1 MNAHN
6 YDYAWN
12 QGNRKICVMLVFL
25 GEVSLS
31 RNQQSDSIRSRQFLA
46 LGTASSIVLAAM
58 IATPALAQQAQE
70 PKADDETA
78 EADEPAIV
86 VTGYRASLQNAQN
99 VKEKADTIVD
109 VITAEDIGALPDR
122 SVAEALQ
129 RVPGVNIGRF
139 EKTSDPT
146 RFSVEGTG
154 VIIRGLSYTRS
165 ELNGRDIFSANG
177 GRTLSFEDVSPEL
190 VGRVEVF
197 KNTTADMIEGQIA
210 GTVNLVTRKPLDK
223 RGFHL
228 AGSVEANYGDL
239 RKEWSPTFN
248 ILGSNTW
255 ETAAGTFGLQLS
267 YSKSK
272 LKSRTDASQIV
283 DSCYRPANLSA
294 PCYRIFAVNSDG
306 FGATPNFTPANFPP
320 ANSVLVPQFAN
331 VRTTT
336 LDRDRE
342 AISAVGQF
350 ETLDGSLL
358 MTLEY
363 LRSETKFSTEELA
376 ILGRIDDGVSSPDPR
391 PGTNFQ
397 FDANGHFVS
406 GTLTQGVGNAYANP
420 FGRGGLS
427 TDTLR
432 FLRDTN
438 SVTQD
443 ISFDAKMEFSDR
455 LRGNFEMQ
463 YVDSNLE
470 RDSVFGAM
478 STWSDIAIDL
488 SGKTPSIQFLAPV
501 GSPADYFTS
510 GFYTYY
516 WFGLDSR
523 EKNDGTMMSLAGDLE
538 YDLSEDGFFKKASF
552 GARWSARDRI
562 NRNTDFSTWGNLSA
576 PWTGRAGC
584 APWGAGPGCQPGAPG
599 TLTAPW
605 GQLTGFTPGRFYTGL
620 PDQEFAIA
628 GGAYVSDFPNFT
640 QINSAFADNFQ
651 RGQAP
656 APIANGATY
665 FYGGD
670 NFLQDYLAGSTLE
683 EWQAIAAFSQTP
695 NATFGVNT
703 RTRTQLDGTTV
714 KCDPYCPSEISDATE
729 VTSAAYARVD
739 FGTDFGGWSM
749 AGNLGVRYV
758 RTKVKNNSIL
768 AFPDASF
775 FDKIANGGNGDGR
788 VQVSDIQGVCA
799 SPAPPGQQRLYCNLT
814 GARLAQYAALHTGE
828 LITDNRPI
836 NSEYWLP
843 SFNVRLDSGSGVVI
857 RGAVSKGLSRPDL
870 NLFNAGGTLGFSNR
884 VNDGPLLAISTGNR
898 NLRPL
903 TSWNYDLSAEWY
915 FAKVGSLTAA
925 FFLKDIKG
933 IIQNGTGLVTY
944 TSPTVGEQEVII
956 TGPANDLSGQ
966 LKGVEIAYQQT
977 YDFLPGLLSGLGTQ
991 LTYTYVDASDFV
1003 TPNISDIGSPSVN
1016 SSGGPLNGGPF
1027 TSLVPN
1033 SGTSK
1038 HTINATVFYE
1048 RGPFS
1053 ARASYNWRSS
1063 FLLTARDDLFPFA
1076 PVFQEAGGQLDAS
1089 IFFAVNDH
1097 VKLGVQG
1104 VNLLDSLTKLSN
1116 VVDYE
1121 GTRVLSAAFRND
1133 RRYTFLARFSF

>member
-1 MNAHN
+1 MARIQHS
-6 YDYAWN
+6 
-12 QGNRKICVMLVFL
+12 G
-25 GEVSLS
+25 S
-31 RNQQSDSIRSRQFLA
+31 RRIGRFA
-46 LGTASSIVLAAM
+46 AFGGASSLVLAAL
-58 IATPALAQQAQE
+58 IATPAMAQDTVAPDANAAKPDDKE
-70 PKADDETA
+70 PTD
-78 EADEPAIV
+78 AII
-86 VTGYRASLQNAQN
+86 VTGYRASLRNAQN
-99 VKEKADTIVD
+99 IKQKADTVVD

-267 YSKSK
+267 YSNSK

-283 DSCYRPANLSA
+283 DSCYRPSDLSA
-294 PCYRIFAVNSDG
+294 PCYRVYPINSGG

-320 ANSVLVPQFAN
+320 ANSVLVPQFAD
-331 VRTTT
+331 VRSTT

-342 AISAVGQF
+342 AFSAVGQF
-350 ETLDGSLL
+350 ETLDGDLR

-363 LRSETKFSTEELA
+363 LRSQTRFSTEELA
-376 ILGRIDDGVSSPDPR
+376 ILGRIDDGVSSPDAR
-391 PGTNFQ
+391 PGTTFK

-406 GTLTQGVGNAYANP
+406 GILTQNVGNAYANP
-420 FGRGGLS
+420 FGRGGIS

-438 SVTQD
+438 SLTQD
-443 ISFDAKMEFSDR
+443 ISFDAKMKFSER
-455 LRGNFEMQ
+455 LHGNFEMQ
-463 YVDSNLE
+463 YVDSHLK

-501 GSPADYFTS
+501 GSPADYFSS
-510 GFYTYY
+510 GFYNYY

-523 EKNDGTMMSLAGDLE
+523 EKNDGSLMSLAGDLE
-538 YDLSEDGFFKKASF
+538 YDMSDDNGFFKKATF
-552 GARWSARDRI
+552 GARWSARDRT
-562 NRNTDFSTWGNLSA
+562 NRNTNFSTWGNLSA

-584 APWGAGPGCQPGAPG
+584 APWGSGPNCP
-599 TLTAPW
+599 
-605 GQLTGFTPGRFYTGL
+605 FVPGRFYTGL
-620 PDQEFAIA
+620 PGQEFAIG
-628 GGAYVSDFPNFT
+628 GGAYVSDFPNSS
-640 QINSAFADNFQ
+640 QINSAFANNFQ

-656 APIANGATY
+656 TPIANGTTY

-670 NFLQDYLAGSTLE
+670 NFLQDYLAGKTLQ

-703 RTRTQLDGTTV
+703 RSRTQLDGTTV
-714 KCDPYCPSEISDATE
+714 QCDPYCPEEISDATE
-729 VTSAAYARVD
+729 VTSAAYARID
-739 FGTDFGGWSM
+739 FGTDFGGHWTM
-749 AGNLGVRYV
+749 AGNVGVRFV

-775 FDKIANGGNGDGR
+775 FDAVRNGGNGDGR
-788 VQVSDIQGVCA
+788 VQVSDIQGNCA
-799 SPAPPGQQRLYCNLT
+799 LSAPPTQQRLYCNLT
-814 GARLAQYAALHTGE
+814 GARLAQFAALHTGE
-828 LITDNRPI
+828 LITDNRDI
-836 NSEYWLP
+836 NFDHWLP
-843 SFNVRLDSGSGVVI
+843 SFNIRLDSGSGVVI
-857 RGAVSKGLSRPDL
+857 RGAVSKGISRPDL
-870 NLFNAGGTLGFSNR
+870 NLFNASGTLGFSNR
-884 VNDGPLLAISTGNR
+884 VADGPLLAISTGNR

-903 TSWNYDLSAEWY
+903 TSWNYDFSVEWY
-915 FAKVGSLTAA
+915 FDKVGSLTAA

-944 TSPTVGEQEVII
+944 TSKTAGDQEVII
-956 TGPANDLSGQ
+956 TGPANDLSGK
-966 LKGVEIAYQQT
+966 LKGFEIAYQQT
-977 YDFLPGLLSGLGTQ
+977 FDFLPGLLSGLGAQ
-991 LTYTYVDASDFV
+991 MTYTYVDASDFV
-1003 TPNISDIGSPSVN
+1003 TPNISGIGSPSVN
-1016 SSGGPLNGGPF
+1016 STGNPINGGPF

-1048 RGPFS
+1048 KGPFS
-1053 ARASYNWRSS
+1053 ARASYNWRSA
-1063 FLLTARDDLFPFA
+1063 FLVTPREDLFPFS
-1076 PVFQEAGGQLDAS
+1076 PVFQEAGGQLDGS

-1097 VKLGVQG
+1097 LKLGVQG
-1104 VNLLDSLTKLSN
+1104 VNLLDSVTKLSN
-1116 VVDYE
+1116 VVDYK

-1133 RRYTFLARFSF
+1133 RRYTFLARFDF

>member
-1 MNAHN
+1 MARF
-6 YDYAWN
+6 AIT
-12 QGNRKICVMLVFL
+12 GA
-25 GEVSLS
+25 S
-31 RNQQSDSIRSRQFLA
+31 RASRLTA
-46 LGTASSIVLAAM
+46 LTTASSL
-58 IATPALAQQAQE
+58 ALAVFAAQPAFAQA
-70 PKADDETA
+70 T
-78 EADEPAIV
+78 EPAAEEPEDSTEIV
-86 VTGYRASLQNAQN
+86 VSGYRASLQNAQN
-99 VKEKADTIVD
+99 VKKKADTIVD

-197 KNTTADMIEGQIA
+197 KNTTSDMIEGQIA

-228 AGSVEANYGDL
+228 AGSIEANYGDL

-255 ETAAGTFGLQLS
+255 ETASGTFGLQLS
-267 YSKSK
+267 YSNSK

-283 DSCYRPANLSA
+283 DTCYRPANLSA
-294 PCYRIFAVNSDG
+294 PCYRINPVNSGG

-320 ANSVLVPQFAN
+320 PNSVLVPQFAN
-331 VRTTT
+331 VRSTT
-336 LDRDRE
+336 LDRNRE
-342 AISAVGQF
+342 AFSAVGQF
-350 ETLDGSLL
+350 ETLDGSLV

-363 LRSETKFSTEELA
+363 LRSNTKFSTEELA

-391 PGTNFQ
+391 PGTTFTY
-397 FDANGHFVS
+397 DANGHFVS
-406 GTLTQGVGNAYANP
+406 GILTQNVGNAYANP
-420 FGRGGLS
+420 FGRGGIS

-438 SVTQD
+438 SQTQD
-443 ISFDAKMEFSDR
+443 ISFDAKMQFSDR
-455 LRGNFEMQ
+455 LRGSVEMQ
-463 YVDSNLE
+463 YVDSHLE

-488 SGKTPSIQFLAPV
+488 SGDTPSIEFLAPV

-523 EKNDGTMMSLAGDLE
+523 EKNDGSMMSLAGDLE
-538 YDLSEDGFFKKASF
+538 YDLSDDGFFKKASF
-552 GARWSARDRI
+552 GARWAGRDRT
-562 NRNTDFSTWGNLSA
+562 NRNTNFSTWGNLSA

-584 APWGAGPGCQPGAPG
+584 APWGSGPGCGQGPGPFVPNWA
-599 TLTAPW
+599 
-605 GQLTGFTPGRFYTGL
+605 GFTPGRFYTGL
-620 PDQEFAIA
+620 PGQEFAIA
-628 GGAYVSDFPNFT
+628 GGAYVSDFPNAS
-640 QINSAFADNFQ
+640 QIRSTFGDNFQ
-651 RGQAP
+651 RGAAP
-656 APIANGATY
+656 TPIAGGATH
-665 FYGGD
+665 FYGSD
-670 NFLQDYLAGSTLE
+670 SFLQDYLAGGTLQ

-703 RTRTQLDGTTV
+703 RTRTLVDGTTV
-714 KCDPYCPSEISDATE
+714 RCDPYCPSEISDATE
-729 VTSAAYARVD
+729 ITSAAYARID
-739 FGTDFGGWSM
+739 FGSDFGGGWSLG
-749 AGNLGVRYV
+749 GNLGVRYV
-758 RTKVKNNSIL
+758 RTKVRNRSAL
-768 AFPDASF
+768 AFPDPGQ
-775 FDKIANGGNGDGR
+775 FDALANGGNGDGR
-788 VQVSDIQGVCA
+788 VQVSEINTVCA
-799 SPAPPGQQRLYCNLT
+799 SPLPPGQQRLYCNLT
-814 GARLAQYAALHTGE
+814 GARQATFASLHTGE
-828 LITDNRPI
+828 IISDNRDI
-836 NSEYWLP
+836 NFEHWLP
-843 SFNVRLDSGSGVVI
+843 SLNVRLDSGSGVVI

-870 NLFNAGGTLGFSNR
+870 NLFSAGGTLGFSGR
-884 VNDGPLLAISTGNR
+884 VNDGPLLSIATGNR
-898 NLRPL
+898 NIRPL

-925 FFLKDIKG
+925 FFVKDIKG
-933 IIQNGTGLVTY
+933 IIQSGTGLVTY
-944 TSPTVGEQEVII
+944 TSSTAGDQDVII
-956 TGPANDLSGQ
+956 SGPANDLSGT
-966 LKGVEIAYQQT
+966 LKGVEIAYQQA
-977 YDFLPGLLSGLGTQ
+977 YDFLPGPLSGLGTQ
-991 LTYTYVDASDFV
+991 LSYTYVDASDFV
-1003 TPNISDIGSPSVN
+1003 TPNISGIGSPSVN
-1016 SSGGPLNGGPF
+1016 SSGGPINGGPF
-1027 TSLVPN
+1027 TGLVPN

-1048 RGPFS
+1048 KGPFS

-1063 FLLTARDDLFPFA
+1063 FVVTPRDDLYPFS

-1089 IFFAVNDH
+1089 IFFEVNDH

-1104 VNLLDSLTKLSN
+1104 VNLLDEVTKLST
-1116 VVDYE
+1116 VVDFE
-1121 GTRVLSAAFRND
+1121 GTRVLSHAFRND
-1133 RRYTFLARFSF
+1133 RRYTFLARFDF